1 MIKIWKQFSYGLL
14 ANGLVAVTGN
24 CAMAERPL
32 SAMAKR
38 PPSVMAK
45 RPPSVIAQ
53 IVPDNTL
60 PINSQ
65 VTIENQN
72 QTQIIN
78 ITGGSRSANSLF
90 HSFQE
95 FSIPNGS
102 IADFK
107 STADV
112 ENIITR
118 VTGNSP
124 SNING
129 ILKTQGTANLFLINP
144 NGVVF
149 APNAS
154 LQVGGSFL
162 ATTARSITFSDG
174 TEFSAT
180 NPQAPPLLSVNVP
193 VGLQFGNRPE
203 DITVQSRNLRVNE
216 GKTLALVGSGISLEG
231 GIIAAPTGRIELGSV
246 GGNSLVSLQ
255 PVDEGWSLDY
265 ENVQRFQD
273 IQLTPRTTDN
283 GEVFS
288 VVNVSGVGGGVVQIQ
303 GKKVE
308 IRGQGTRIN
317 SATLGSK
324 NGEEININ
332 AEKLIVRDGARIN
345 TNTVGTGTSG
355 DLNIKTSESIELI
368 RTNDDV
374 TGLFALTAGSGRAG
388 NINITTQQLRL
399 KDGATITASSAI
411 SLQSRIIAEG
421 AGGNV
426 TVNASKLVEIAG
438 IAKDGSSSVI
448 SASTVN
454 VGNAG
459 TVNINTDRLILRDT
473 GVISVIVDN
482 IGNLNNQG
490 NKDTPGAINVNAR
503 FIQMQNQGRILSTSP
518 AGGNGGNIN
527 LQVQNLLL
535 MRDNSQISA
544 SAGQSGA
551 GGNGG
556 NITINAPDGFIVA
569 NRLGNNDITA
579 NAYFGTGGNININSR
594 GIYQFVLRTG
604 SDLERLLGTSEASEL
619 NPPRLP
625 SNDITAFSQQNPTL
639 NGFIQINTPYADPS
653 KGLVELSGEVVDV
666 SGQIAASCGDGSR
679 VARSTFIT
687 AGRGGLVP
695 SPTEALINDTAIA
708 NWILLDGESQVQATG
723 FKNIAEMEQK
733 NNIQTDNVNYPN
745 QIVEAQSWMI
755 DTNGK
760 VTLVA
765 QAPTVTPHSP
775 IFTSASC
782 AVR

>member
-1 MIKIWKQFSYGLL
+1 MSNIWRQLSSMGLITSGLL
-14 ANGLVAVTGN
+14 SLTVNTTF
-24 CAMAERPL
+24 
-32 SAMAKR
+32 
-38 PPSVMAK
+38 
-45 RPPSVIAQ
+45 AQ
-53 IVPDNTL
+53 VVPDNTL
-60 PINSQ
+60 PVNSQ

-78 ITGGSRSANSLF
+78 IEGGTRSVNSLF

-95 FSIPNGS
+95 FSIPNGA

-107 STADV
+107 NTTDI

-118 VTGNSP
+118 VTGNLP

-129 ILKTQGTANLFLINP
+129 VLKTQGTANLFLINP

-162 ATTARSITFSDG
+162 ATTARSMIFSDG
-174 TEFSAT
+174 TQFSAT
-180 NPQAPPLLSVNVP
+180 NPQAPPLLSVNIP
-193 VGLQFGNRPE
+193 VGLQFGNKAE
-203 DITVQSRNLRVNE
+203 NISIQSRNISVTT
-216 GKTLALVGSGISLEG
+216 GKTLAIVGGGISLKG
-231 GIIAAPTGRIELGSV
+231 GNITAPAGRIELGSV
-246 GGNSLVSLQ
+246 GANSLVSLQ
-255 PVDEGWSLDY
+255 PANEGWKLGY
-265 ENVQRFQD
+265 ENVQNFQD
-273 IQLTPRTTDN
+273 IELSPRNTDT
-283 GEVFS
+283 GEVLS
-288 VVNVSGVGGGVVQIQ
+288 IINASGNNGGSVQIQ
-303 GKKVE
+303 GKRVE
-308 IRGQGTRIN
+308 MTGRSRID
-317 SATLGSK
+317 SITLGNT
-324 NGEEININ
+324 NGQAINIH
-332 AEKLIVRDGARIN
+332 AERVTVRDGARIN
-345 TNTVGTGTSG
+345 TNTIGEGAAG
-355 DLNIKTSESIELI
+355 DLNINASKSIELI
-368 RTNDDV
+368 RTNRNL
-374 TGLFALTAGSGRAG
+374 TGLFAITGGKGRAG
-388 NINITTQQLRL
+388 NINITTQELRI
-399 KDGATITASSAI
+399 KDGALITANSAAFTD
-411 SLQSRIIAEG
+411 LGQSKLIAEG
-421 AGGNV
+421 AGGDI
-426 TVNASKLVEIAG
+426 TVNASKLVDITGAAENGAVS
-438 IAKDGSSSVI
+438 AI

-454 VGNAG
+454 IGNAG
-459 TVNINTDRLILRDT
+459 SVNINTERLVLRDT
-473 GVISVIVDN
+473 GRINVIVN
-482 IGNLNNQG
+482 FIGNLENQG
-490 NKDTPGAINVNAR
+490 NQDTPGAINVNAR

-518 AGGNGGNIN
+518 AGGNAGNIN

-544 SAGQSGA
+544 SAGQVGA

-619 NPPRLP
+619 NPQRLP
-625 SNDITAFSQQNPTL
+625 SNDITAFSQQNPNL
-639 NGFIQINTPYADPS
+639 NGFVQINTPYADPS

-708 NWILLDGESQVQATG
+708 NWISLDGESQVQATEL
-723 FKNIAEMEQK
+723 KNIAEIEPKQ
-733 NNIQTDNVNYPN
+733 NIQTDNVNYPN
-745 QIVEAQSWMI
+745 QIVEAQGWMI

-782 AVR
+782 AAR